1 MGGRQTLFRGFT
13 KLRDLFPLDLLTP
26 HHHQEAVPQTV
37 GPEPQ
42 GTGVVHPLLRMA
54 GHTGQRE
61 ANRQLTSV
69 LPATTALA
77 KMTIIVPVEP
87 KNLNTFLYKIKSGTL
102 VAIGYCVAFTF
113 TQLHHHHHQFILPNL

>member
-1 MGGRQTLFRGFT
+1 
-13 KLRDLFPLDLLTP
+13 
-26 HHHQEAVPQTV
+26 VPQTV

-87 KNLNTFLYKIKSGTL
+87 KNLNTFLYEIKSGTL

-113 TQLHHHHHQFILPNL
+113 TDFLWTSVHPIASCSVTAWARGTTQVLL